1 MLCSLENA
9 LSESQ
14 RVNTRAQ
21 SALDLNK
28 QNLRSEEIKYEELV
42 KSMQE
47 VRPLYIIFFKH

>member
-42 KSMQE
+42 KSMQK